1 MIENAFYSQEKHG
14 PYKLFS
20 LGNFELEEG
29 GIIPDCKL
37 AYATHGKLNEK
48 KDNVIIV
55 PTWFSGT
62 SKDYESYIGKGRA
75 LDPEEYFIIVINQIG
90 NGLSSSPHNSLPPV
104 SMQSFPKVRIGD
116 DVRAQHRLVTELFGV
131 QEVALVVGGSM
142 GAQQTYEW
150 AVRYP
155 EMVKRAAPIAGTAK
169 NTIHDFLFTQTLI
182 DAITSDPGWNLGEY
196 RSNAEVADGL
206 KRHADIWAVMGFC
219 PEFFNQE
226 KWGLFGVESAEE
238 LVEGFLEP
246 FFQMMDPNA
255 LLAMAWKWQ
264 RGDVSRLA
272 DGNLAEALGRI
283 QAKVFVMPIDTDMF
297 FPPTDCE
304 REQQMIPN
312 SELKVIRS
320 LAGHF
325 GLFGGEG
332 PSYHGQID
340 EHLKALLAVPVS
352 ESIVEQ

>member
-1 MIENAFYSQEKHG
+1 MIDNDFYSQEKHG
-14 PYKLFS
+14 PYKIFK
-20 LGNFELEEG
+20 LGAFELEEG
-29 GIIPDCKL
+29 GIIPDCRL

-48 KDNVIIV
+48 KDNVIV
-55 PTWFSGT
+55 MPTWFSGT

-75 LDPEEYFIIVINQIG
+75 LDPDKYFILVINQIG
-90 NGLSSSPHNSLPPV
+90 NGLSSSPHNSPAPV
-104 SMQSFPKVRIGD
+104 YMQNFPKVRVGD
-116 DVRAQHRLVTELFGV
+116 DVRAQHRLITELFGI
-131 QEVALVVGGSM
+131 QELALVVGGSM

-196 RSNAEVADGL
+196 RSHTEVADGL

-226 KWGLFGVESAEE
+226 KWDLFGVESAEE

-272 DGNLAEALGRI
+272 GGDLAEALGRI

-297 FPPTDCE
+297 FPPADCE
-304 REQQMIPN
+304 REQQLIPN
-312 SELKVIRS
+312 SELKVIHS
-320 LAGHF
+320 IAGHF

-340 EHLKALLAVPVS
+340 EHLKALLAIPVP
-352 ESIVEQ
+352 ESLLEQ